1 MKTVT
6 IALSSLALCLLAAP
20 AYAQETAEPAPM
32 DHSTMDHSTMDHS
45 AHADAVRP
53 APAAQ
58 EEAPP
63 AASGETVTAKV
74 NGLVCD
80 FCAQSIRKVFGK
92 QAAVE
97 TVKVDLDNGE
107 VVLGLKKGQTLDD
120 ETVGELIRKSGYAL
134 VEIKRAGGE

>member
-20 AYAQETAEPAPM
+20 AYAQETAEPA
-32 DHSTMDHSTMDHS
+32 HMDHS

-58 EEAPP
+58 EEATP
-63 AASGETVTAKV
+63 AASGETVTARV

-107 VVLGLKKGQTLDD
+107 VVLGMKKGQTLDD

-134 VEIKRAGGE
+134 VEIKRAGGV

>member
-32 DHSTMDHSTMDHS
+32 DHSTMDHS

-53 APAAQ
+53 ATATQ
-58 EEAPP
+58 EEATP
-63 AASGETVTAKV
+63 AASGEIVTARI

-107 VVLGLKKGQTLDD
+107 VVLGMKKGQTLDD

-134 VEIKRAGGE
+134 VEIKRAGGA

>member
-1 MKTVT
+1 MKKFT
-6 IALSSLALCLLAAP
+6 IALSSLALSLFAAP
-20 AYAQETAEPAPM
+20 AFAQETTEPAPM
-32 DHSTMDHSTMDHS
+32 DHSKMDHS

-53 APAAQ
+53 APSANR
-58 EEAPP
+58 EATP
-63 AASGETVTAKV
+63 AASGETVTARV

-107 VVLGLKKGQTLDD
+107 VVLGMKKGQTLDD
-120 ETVGELIRKSGYAL
+120 ETVGKLIRKSGYAL
-134 VEIKRAGGE
+134 VEIKRAGGV